1 MHEVLDTQAL
11 DKSAIISIGKFH
23 CGVWIKFLSSSSIR
37 AGWEPVA
44 RRDETLTLVWLPRG
58 SFLRF
63 SASLPVSCVVCIF
76 LAHFPLQSLAAVLA
90 FHLLKF
96 LMSPV
101 RNLSNQF
108 WSYDQFYLW
117 PLSGP
122 DACFLLPWHQPWFYS
137 RSAPE
142 NKPGQITLLTGCMTS
157 VGFLKIGCDLQY
169 LYRSLIMNSLWDLV
183 WYPKVNS
190 FRGYV
195 SGKYHDSDMQRVNHS
210 GAWLRNCECRV
221 VGRLGVL
228 TD

>member
-1 MHEVLDTQAL
+1 MLDTQAL

-23 CGVWIKFLSSSSIR
+23 CLVWIKFLSSSSIR
-37 AGWEPVA
+37 AGWEPIA
-44 RRDETLTLVWLPRG
+44 HRDETLTLVWLSCG

-63 SASLPVSCVVCIF
+63 SASFPVSCVVCVF

-96 LMSPV
+96 LMSLI

-108 WSYDQFYLW
+108 WSYDQFYLSLTVW
-117 PLSGP
+117 AWCLLSASLAP
-122 DACFLLPWHQPWFYS
+122 TLVLFLFC
-137 RSAPE
+137 
-142 NKPGQITLLTGCMTS
+142 PGKQTRTDNLAHWMHDEC
-157 VGFLKIGCDLQY
+157 GFLKIGRDLQY
-169 LYRSLIMNSLWDLV
+169 LYQSLIMNSLWDLV

-190 FRGYV
+190 FKGYV
-195 SGKYHDSDMQRVNHS
+195 SGKYHNSGMQRVNHS